1 MTIEIMNMQQTFD
14 LFLDQY
20 LSQFIS
26 GFRHRDIQP
35 VVEAEKMMLALIER
49 VGYHNIT
56 LPCFD
61 GRYMSF
67 SFITLTK

>member
-1 MTIEIMNMQQTFD
+1 MTIEIINLQQTFD
-14 LFLDQY
+14 LFVDWN
-20 LSQFIS
+20 LSQFVS

-67 SFITLTK
+67 LFLTK